1 MNARYLT
8 ATLLALAVLN
18 GGHVAV
24 AQTTQP
30 AQPTP
35 GVPST
40 PGTSDTPATTKT
52 PINSDSELDAD
63 DRSFLE
69 SAAQSGHLEVQGS
82 KLALEKSGNAEVK
95 NFAQKMIDDHGKA
108 GQKLADLAKQKGFD
122 APTEPSLMQQA
133 KLKTLGLRDEGFD
146 KAYAD
151 GIGVSAHEDAV
162 KLFQEA
168 STDAKDAD
176 VKQFASE
183 TLPTLQQHLQMAQTL
198 QQSVSK
204 TP

>member
-1 MNARYLT
+1 PRKSGTLLAEFPGRITVNGVKRHVREKLMNARYLT

-24 AQTTQP
+24 AQTT
-30 AQPTP
+30 QPTP

-69 SAAQSGHLEVQGS
+69 NAAQSGHLEVQGS

-95 NFAQKMIDDHGKA
+95 NFA
-108 GQKLADLAKQKGFD
+108 
-122 APTEPSLMQQA
+122 
-133 KLKTLGLRDEGFD
+133 
-146 KAYAD
+146 
-151 GIGVSAHEDAV
+151 
-162 KLFQEA
+162 
-168 STDAKDAD
+168 
-176 VKQFASE
+176 
-183 TLPTLQQHLQMAQTL
+183 
-198 QQSVSK
+198 
-204 TP
+204 